1 MAVLEAT
8 AVRFC
13 TKKPESVAVCLGLA
27 RLFVRDGPW
36 LYKNA
41 ALPLPPV
48 RYPISALTSGWRL
61 TSNVIL
67 ASHGGYARSSYGPT
81 GRSSPG

>member
-1 MAVLEAT
+1 MAVLELII
-8 AVRFC
+8 VRFC

-27 RLFVRDGPW
+27 RLVVRDGPW

-41 ALPLPPV
+41 VFPLPPV

-67 ASHGGYARSSYGPT
+67 ASDGGYARSSRGPT
-81 GRSSPG
+81 GPPSPG